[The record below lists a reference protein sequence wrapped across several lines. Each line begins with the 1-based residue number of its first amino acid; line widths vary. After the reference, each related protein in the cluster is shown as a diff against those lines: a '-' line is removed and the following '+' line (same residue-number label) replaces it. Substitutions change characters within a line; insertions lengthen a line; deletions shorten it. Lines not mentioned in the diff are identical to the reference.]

1 MLTTFILLGIFLI
14 LAVLYILVGVF
25 LIPKFAVT
33 SMPED
38 IKTIV
43 KGRPDYPK
51 WKTALGYLLTVL
63 IFLGLLGVLIYAGV
77 NAVKNN
83 FSFWQIFVRYLILL
97 MGYKAF
103 DIICLDWWLITKS
116 GLFQKVFPETAGCE
130 GYKQFGFNWK
140 KQLARII
147 GFPVISLIVAAII
160 TWVSQ

>member
-14 LAVLYILVGVF
+14 LAILYILVGVF

-38 IKTIV
+38 IKTVIRS
-43 KGRPDYPK
+43 RPDYPK
-51 WKTALGYLLTVL
+51 WKTALGYICAVTV
-63 IFLGLLGVLIYAGV
+63 FLGLLGVLIYAGID
-77 NAVKNN
+77 AVKNN
-83 FSFWQIFVRYLILL
+83 FSFNQIFVRYLILL

-116 GLFQKVFPETAGCE
+116 RVFQKVFPETVGCE

-140 KQLARII
+140 KQLARLI
-147 GFPVISLIVAAII
+147 GFPVVSLIVATII
-160 TWVSQ
+160 TWVS

>member
-1 MLTTFILLGIFLI
+1 MLTTILLLGIFLV
-14 LAVLYILVGVF
+14 LAVLYILVGGF

-43 KGRPDYPK
+43 RKRADYPK
-51 WKTALGYLLTVL
+51 WKTVLGYVCAVL
-63 IFLGLLGVLIYAGV
+63 IFLGLLGVLIFAGID
-77 NAVKNN
+77 AVKNN
-83 FSFWQIFVRYLILL
+83 FNFGQVFIRYLILL

-116 GLFQKVFPETAGCE
+116 GLFQKVFPETVGCE

-147 GFPVISLIVAAII
+147 CFPIISLIIAWII
-160 TWVSQ
+160 T

>member
-1 MLTTFILLGIFLI
+1 MLTTFILLGIFLV

-43 KGRPDYPK
+43 RNRPDYPK
-51 WKTALGYLLTVL
+51 WKTALGYLCAV
-63 IFLGLLGVLIYAGV
+63 IIALGLLGVLIYAGV
-77 NAVKNN
+77 DAVKNN
-83 FSFWQIFVRYLILL
+83 FTFGQTFVRFLILL

-116 GLFQKVFPETAGCE
+116 QLFQKVFPETADCE
-130 GYKQFGFNWK
+130 GYKQFGFNRK
-140 KQLARII
+140 KQLVRII
-147 GFPVISLIVAAII
+147 AFPVISLIVAWII
-160 TWVSQ
+160 TGLS